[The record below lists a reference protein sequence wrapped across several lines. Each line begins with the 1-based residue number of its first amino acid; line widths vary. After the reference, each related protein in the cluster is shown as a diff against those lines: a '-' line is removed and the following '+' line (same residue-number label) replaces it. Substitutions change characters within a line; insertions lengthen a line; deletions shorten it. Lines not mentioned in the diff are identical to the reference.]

1 MIEMR
6 DLQIAYGDFIAVD
19 GLTLTVP
26 KGTCYGFI
34 GPNGAGKTSTMRTLA
49 TLIPPAGGVMS
60 VCGHDVAGDP
70 DGVRRCIGYMPD
82 FFGVYDQLS
91 VAEYLEFFALS
102 YGVPSADIPDRID
115 DTLAKVRLEVKK
127 DTYIDTLSRGMK
139 QRLSLGRAFIHNP
152 PVLILDEP
160 ASGLDPRARKEF
172 RLLLKELQDEGK
184 TIFIS
189 SHILLELADT
199 CDHAAIIEAGKLVVA
214 GPIETILHQVRQF
227 RHMAVRLCAPPT
239 PEALGAVRALACVSR
254 ATAAENALAVEVD
267 DRDDA
272 VAEIVVA
279 LVASGAAVAE
289 VRAMESNL
297 EEIFEK
303 VTRGIA
309 R

>member
-1 MIEMR
+1 MIEMH
-6 DLQIAYGDFIAVD
+6 DLQIAYGDFVAVN

-26 KGTCYGFI
+26 AGTCYGFI

-60 VCGHDVAGDP
+60 VCGHDVIRDP

-91 VAEYLEFFALS
+91 VAEYLEFFALC
-102 YGVPSADIPDRID
+102 YGVPKAEIPDRID
-115 DTLAKVRLEVKK
+115 HTLARVRLEVKK

-139 QRLSLGRAFIHNP
+139 QRLSLGRAFIHDP
-152 PVLILDEP
+152 KVLILDEP

-172 RLLLKELQDEGK
+172 RVLLKELQAEGK

-199 CDHAAIIEAGKLVVA
+199 CDHAAIIEAGRLVAA

-227 RHMAVRLCAPPT
+227 RHMAVRLCGPPS
-239 PEALGAVRALACVSR
+239 PGVLDALRALPCVGR
-254 ATAAENALAVEVD
+254 ATAAEAVLTLEVD
-267 DRDDA
+267 DRDEA
-272 VAEIVVA
+272 VAEIVAA
-279 LVASGAAVAE
+279 LVGAGAAVAE
-289 VRAMESNL
+289 VRAVESNL

-303 VTRGIA
+303 VTRGIV